1 MANTREK
8 IEAEFENIERV
19 LADLPRPDS
28 LKKLSS
34 LEMAGVAA
42 LIHNFYNGIE
52 NVFKQLIISK
62 GLSIPQGPSWHIDLI
77 EICVANQIISRTT
90 SDMLKEYLSFRHF
103 FSHAYSFDVDEERIA
118 PLLFASCCFG
128 RCQVKLFGFGHF
140 QSLFGRNATGLAIAV
155 YNNVLAKQGFSP

>member
-1 MANTREK
+1 MADAREK
-8 IEAEFENIERV
+8 IEAELENIERV
-19 LADLPRPDS
+19 LADLPSPDS

-42 LIHNFYNGIE
+42 LIHNFYNGVE
-52 NVFKQLIISK
+52 NIFKQLVISK

-77 EICVANQIISRTT
+77 EICVANKIISRTT

-118 PLLFASCCFG
+118 PLLEKIRDVHKDFI
-128 RCQVKLFGFGHF
+128 KE
-140 QSLFGRNATGLAIAV
+140 
-155 YNNVLAKQGFSP
+155 VLKALPKK

>member
-1 MANTREK
+1 
-8 IEAEFENIERV
+8 
-19 LADLPRPDS
+19 LPRPDS

-34 LEMAGVAA
+34 LELAGVAA

-52 NVFKQLIISK
+52 NVFKQLVISK
-62 GLSIPQGPSWHIDLI
+62 GLSIPQGSSWHIDLI

-118 PLLFASCCFG
+118 PLLERIKDVHKSF
-128 RCQVKLFGFGHF
+128 VKDISKALP
-140 QSLFGRNATGLAIAV
+140 
-155 YNNVLAKQGFSP
+155 KK

>member
-1 MANTREK
+1 MANAREK

-19 LADLPRPDS
+19 LADLPSPDS

-34 LEMAGVAA
+34 LELAGVAA

-52 NVFKQLIISK
+52 NVFKQLVISK

-103 FSHAYSFDVDEERIA
+103 F
-118 PLLFASCCFG
+118 
-128 RCQVKLFGFGHF
+128 
-140 QSLFGRNATGLAIAV
+140 
-155 YNNVLAKQGFSP
+155 

>member
-1 MANTREK
+1 
-8 IEAEFENIERV
+8 
-19 LADLPRPDS
+19 LPSPDS

-52 NVFKQLIISK
+52 NVFKQLVISK

-90 SDMLKEYLSFRHF
+90 SDRLKEYLSFRHF
-103 FSHAYSFDVDEERIA
+103 FSHAYSFDVDKERIA
-118 PLLFASCCFG
+118 PLLE
-128 RCQVKLFGFGHF
+128 RIKDVHKNLVKDISKALP
-140 QSLFGRNATGLAIAV
+140 
-155 YNNVLAKQGFSP
+155 KK

>member
-19 LADLPRPDS
+19 LADLPEPDF

-34 LEMAGVAA
+34 LELAGVAA
-42 LIHNFYNGIE
+42 LIHNFYNGVE
-52 NVFKQLIISK
+52 NVFKQLVISK

-77 EICVANQIISRTT
+77 EMCVANQIISRTT
-90 SDMLKEYLSFRHF
+90 SEMLKEYLSFRHF

-118 PLLFASCCFG
+118 PLLE
-128 RCQVKLFGFGHF
+128 RIK
-140 QSLFGRNATGLAIAV
+140 
-155 YNNVLAKQGFSP
+155 NVHKALIKDISKALPEK